1 VKDSLA
7 GKLSYLMSVQHLKRG
22 VAAYIKRLEE
32 VRGVRRH
39 TEGNNLVLCTELI
52 KLRCSVAAVTV

>member
-1 VKDSLA
+1 
-7 GKLSYLMSVQHLKRG
+7 MSVQHLKRG

-32 VRGVRRH
+32 VRGIRRH
-39 TEGNNLVLCTELI
+39 TKGNDLVLCTELI